1 MTQEQTDPD
10 ALREQVR
17 VRYAAAAATRITA
30 ETGELW
36 RMLQAH
42 RTGPAI
48 LDYGETVE

>member
-17 VRYAAAAATRITA
+17 VRYAAAATRITA
-30 ETGELW
+30 ETRELW

>member
-17 VRYAAAAATRITA
+17 VRYAAAAATR
-30 ETGELW
+30 ELW

-48 LDYGETVE
+48 LDYGEIVE